1 MIILP
6 SVSEDEAR
14 QRFPGGWK
22 APKPYLRIVPQPKL
36 ASLGPSPENMEKQF
50 SKTVLAVVN
59 DLFFSAKINE
69 AAKRAGV
76 TLKYVTTEKDLLE
89 KAKADPALI
98 IFDLNF
104 EAVRPIESIRKL
116 KGTDEL
122 KHISL
127 LGYLSHVQTDLQRLA
142 QEAGCDTVMPRS
154 AFSMNLSQILMR
166 HAGAGA

>member
-1 MIILP
+1 M
-6 SVSEDEAR
+6 
-14 QRFPGGWK
+14 
-22 APKPYLRIVPQPKL
+22 
-36 ASLGPSPENMEKQF
+36 SLGMNNEAQ
-50 SKTVLAVVN
+50 TILAVVT

-122 KHISL
+122 KHISI

>member
-1 MIILP
+1 MFQGRRWYMGC
-6 SVSEDEAR
+6 S
-14 QRFPGGWK
+14 G
-22 APKPYLRIVPQPKL
+22 
-36 ASLGPSPENMEKQF
+36 GPSPENMEIQL

-122 KHISL
+122 KHKVDPFVKTI
-127 LGYLSHVQTDLQRLA
+127 
-142 QEAGCDTVMPRS
+142 
-154 AFSMNLSQILMR
+154 FSPQ
-166 HAGAGA
+166 

>member
-1 MIILP
+1 MFQGRRWYMG
-6 SVSEDEAR
+6 S
-14 QRFPGGWK
+14 G
-22 APKPYLRIVPQPKL
+22 
-36 ASLGPSPENMEKQF
+36 GPSPENMEIQL

-104 EAVRPIESIRKL
+104 GAVRPIESIRKL

-127 LGYLSHVQTDLQRLA
+127 LGYYRTCRPTCRGWRKKRAVT
-142 QEAGCDTVMPRS
+142 RS
-154 AFSMNLSQILMR
+154 CHAR
-166 HAGAGA
+166 HSR